1 MDKLHYKII
10 NWKQYNKDLINSGS
24 LILLIN
30 EQAIRYGI
38 KLGRVIVKDFRVL
51 NDLDITMAFMVK
63 RVFSMLLKI
72 LQGFIDSV
80 HQPA

>member
-1 MDKLHYKII
+1 M
-10 NWKQYNKDLINSGS
+10 
-24 LILLIN
+24 IN